1 MKGWEFWIDRGGTF
15 TDLVGRDPNG
25 DLHAHKLLSENPEAY
40 GDAAIQGIRDL
51 LGICDGEPLPSHLIG
66 EVRMGTTVATN
77 ALLER
82 KGERTALLTTRGFRD
97 VLRIG
102 NQSRPDIFAK
112 CIVLPDQLYTEV
124 IEVDERVLADGK
136 VEVMLDE
143 SAVIAELE
151 RLRGAGYDS
160 VAVVFL
166 HAWKYPQHER
176 RVGELAREIGFA
188 QVSVSHEVSRLVKIV
203 GRGDTTVADAYL
215 SPILRRYVE
224 QVAEALGSGPRLQ
237 FMMSSGGLTAAELF
251 QGRDAVLSGPAGG
264 VVGLPMCRTLM
275 GNWSVLSRRKLLG
288 YECARRCCRCIRLQ
302 RVVGHCCILMVG
314 VFRSGL
320 ILQVQILGL
329 PATEEVGR
337 SLSQMQM

>member
-264 VVGLPMCRTLM
+264 VVGAVET
-275 GNWSVLSRRKLLG
+275 
-288 YECARRCCRCIRLQ
+288 ARIAGFNK
-302 RVVGHCCILMVG
+302 VVGFDMGGTSTDVSHFDGELERT
-314 VFRSGL
+314 FRRVAG
-320 ILQVQILGL
+320 I
-329 PATEEVGR
+329 
-337 SLSQMQM
+337 

>member
-1 MKGWEFWIDRGGTF
+1 M
-15 TDLVGRDPNG
+15 
-25 DLHAHKLLSENPEAY
+25 S
-40 GDAAIQGIRDL
+40 
-51 LGICDGEPLPSHLIG
+51 
-66 EVRMGTTVATN
+66 
-77 ALLER
+77 
-82 KGERTALLTTRGFRD
+82 
-97 VLRIG
+97 
-102 NQSRPDIFAK
+102 
-112 CIVLPDQLYTEV
+112 
-124 IEVDERVLADGK
+124 VLADGK

-264 VVGLPMCRTLM
+264 VVGA
-275 GNWSVLSRRKLLG
+275 G
-288 YECARRCCRCIRLQ
+288 
-302 RVVGHCCILMVG
+302 
-314 VFRSGL
+314 
-320 ILQVQILGL
+320 
-329 PATEEVGR
+329 
-337 SLSQMQM
+337 